1 MLLTEEKDQSHY
13 VRIKDFNTFMY
24 NQTLH
29 HDRKKI
35 CHYCLQSFLVLH
47 KYYKDMLM
55 IIFKLMSNRW
65 FKQLKKMKLL
75 NPKEIKVY
83 RKKKIEIH
91 NLC

>member
-65 FKQLKKMKLL
+65 FK
-75 NPKEIKVY
+75 
-83 RKKKIEIH
+83 
-91 NLC
+91 